1 MLRKITTGFKAAMR
15 LIVAENINALRNF
28 AKDAAGLL
36 SRLCQV
42 QQDNKLPDGKE
53 LT

>member
-15 LIVAENINALRNF
+15 LIAAENINALRNF

-42 QQDNKLPDGKE
+42 LKGAKLRDGKE